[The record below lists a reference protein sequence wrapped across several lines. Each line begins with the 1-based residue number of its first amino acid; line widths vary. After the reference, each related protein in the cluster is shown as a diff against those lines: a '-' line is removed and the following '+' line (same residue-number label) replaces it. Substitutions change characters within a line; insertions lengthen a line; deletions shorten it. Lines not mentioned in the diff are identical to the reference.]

1 MKFPIII
8 VILFFAISL
17 SSQDYFV
24 KNVNLDDRTNSGK
37 IIIQHDQR
45 FFILDCHFCD
55 NLECSSLAELSI
67 NGDTIWATKIPDI
80 DVARGS
86 MIVYGD
92 TITITGNNEPLN
104 TKFRM
109 AHFNLDGEKISETI
123 EIEHPTEKFINMFQL
138 TSVKFRDNILVT
150 GVGLQNSIEYGLIYA
165 VDHTGLLDTL
175 IMLEPQ
181 DKESIMWEVKVD
193 KDGYLYTY
201 HDIDEGGFDD
211 MRKKINKFDKDF
223 NLIWTY
229 QSEDSRDWRGGSTGA
244 ILEDGRALLVT
255 YSPIINSPHS
265 SIRAINEDGSIEWQ
279 YNVPF
284 SPFVDDGTRE
294 VISRMKQLP
303 SGDILC
309 MGRYTNLL
317 LDEPIRDSPYMY
329 TLSTEG
335 ELIWKRVFYELDPD
349 TENSRIGFVRD
360 AIELDNSDLYGIG
373 VMKYEGQNETFIF
386 KVDSEGCLGPD
397 NCDLVQLITDV
408 KEVETN
414 SYEVSI
420 YPNPTK
426 DIIHYNLPDDINIR
440 EVTILDVNGKL
451 LTQKKDQNQ
460 NGQFDLSSYASGIYL
475 IKFVSV
481 EGDVVI
487 ERFVKG

>member
-165 VDHTGLLDTL
+165 VD
-175 IMLEPQ
+175 
-181 DKESIMWEVKVD
+181 
-193 KDGYLYTY
+193 
-201 HDIDEGGFDD
+201 
-211 MRKKINKFDKDF
+211 
-223 NLIWTY
+223 
-229 QSEDSRDWRGGSTGA
+229 
-244 ILEDGRALLVT
+244 
-255 YSPIINSPHS
+255 
-265 SIRAINEDGSIEWQ
+265 Q
-279 YNVPF
+279 Y
-284 SPFVDDGTRE
+284 E
-294 VISRMKQLP
+294 
-303 SGDILC
+303 
-309 MGRYTNLL
+309 
-317 LDEPIRDSPYMY
+317 
-329 TLSTEG
+329 
-335 ELIWKRVFYELDPD
+335 
-349 TENSRIGFVRD
+349 
-360 AIELDNSDLYGIG
+360 
-373 VMKYEGQNETFIF
+373 
-386 KVDSEGCLGPD
+386 
-397 NCDLVQLITDV
+397 
-408 KEVETN
+408 
-414 SYEVSI
+414 
-420 YPNPTK
+420 
-426 DIIHYNLPDDINIR
+426 
-440 EVTILDVNGKL
+440 
-451 LTQKKDQNQ
+451 KKDQQ
-460 NGQFDLSSYASGIYL
+460 I
-475 IKFVSV
+475 
-481 EGDVVI
+481 
-487 ERFVKG
+487 